1 MVAAKSSQ
9 DVDFFGFIRVSL
21 AGKNGNASG
30 TRKAITE
37 AKKHTDQDNFAGKN
51 ADASGTRR
59 ARTEARK
66 QTDQDKERIHSQ

>member
-37 AKKHTDQDNFAGKN
+37 AKKHTDQD
-51 ADASGTRR
+51 
-59 ARTEARK
+59 
-66 QTDQDKERIHSQ
+66 KERIHSQ